1 MQGQITKYRE
11 DINVGVIVTDE
22 GRKYRFS
29 GQEIINRNGRVVGQE
44 VDFVL
49 DSTRATEIILMT
61 GTPWQV
67 FSAEKID

>member
-1 MQGQITKYRE
+1 MHGHITKFRE
-11 DINVGVIVTDE
+11 DLGVGVIVTDE

-29 GQEIINRNGRVVGQE
+29 GQELVNRNGRVVGHD

-49 DSTRATEIILMT
+49 DSKLAKEIILMT

-67 FSAEKID
+67 FGATDAS